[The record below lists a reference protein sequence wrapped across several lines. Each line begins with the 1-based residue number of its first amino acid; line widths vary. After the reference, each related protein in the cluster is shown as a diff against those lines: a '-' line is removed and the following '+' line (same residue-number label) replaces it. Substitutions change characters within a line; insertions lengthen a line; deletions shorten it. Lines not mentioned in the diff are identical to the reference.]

1 VSFTREQQR
10 LLSEP
15 NFAVVAT
22 LRPDGSV
29 HQTVMW
35 VDGDDEFVFLN
46 TASSVKQAHLAADP
60 RIAVLVLSRSDPY
73 SYFAVRGLASLDA
86 AGAIEHA
93 NTLARKYGRQGTFA
107 QEAGR
112 RRVIIRVRPLRAT

>member
-35 VDGDDEFVFLN
+35 VDCDDEFILLN
-46 TASSVKQAHLAADP
+46 TASPVKRAHLATDP
-60 RIAVLVLSRSDPY
+60 RIAVLVVSRSDPY
-73 SYFAVRGLASLDA
+73 SYLAVRGLASLDET
-86 AGAIEHA
+86 GAIDHA
-93 NTLARKYGRQGTFA
+93 NALARKYRRRATFA
-107 QEAGR
+107 QEGGR
-112 RRVIIRVRPLRAT
+112 GRVIIRIRPLSVT